1 MSTEQLDQE
10 QQKPTAEEQQKTPS
24 KEEIIAFFQE
34 QIEVKKYQAELQ
46 ELNTRLAVNRA
57 EELKALSFIAQ
68 ITDPTKTEN
77 AYKGGM
83 PHTITQEDL
92 DANPE
97 LVEEGLKVGDEV
109 IIPAPVQE
117 KQSKR
122 NLKK

>member
-1 MSTEQLDQE
+1 MSEDQQLPQD
-10 QQKPTAEEQQKTPS
+10 EQQKTPT

-68 ITDPTKTEN
+68 ITDPTKSAN

-97 LVEEGLKVGDEV
+97 LAEEGIKVGDEV
-109 IIPAPVQE
+109 IIPAPPE
-117 KQSKR
+117 DKQSKR